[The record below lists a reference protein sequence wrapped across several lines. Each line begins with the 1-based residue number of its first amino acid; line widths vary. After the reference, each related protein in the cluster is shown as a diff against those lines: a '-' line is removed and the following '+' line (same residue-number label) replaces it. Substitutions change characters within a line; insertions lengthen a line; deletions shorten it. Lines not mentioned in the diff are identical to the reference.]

1 MANWELQ
8 LIRSIIDT
16 KDLRKAIKAGISSE
30 VFGTVEARASFDWL
44 LGYSLRPEHHGEV
57 ASIQLFNDSFRTIEL
72 PTPLQ
77 TTRALVEKV
86 KEDHLNRKLHEL
98 LASAM
103 SGENGVDTN
112 PYGCLAELSDK
123 VRSLHATA
131 AASVKCMDFA
141 EEAHDVLTL
150 KYNTAQAAGG
160 VIGTPWPWPEFT
172 AKIGGMEASSMNLL
186 IGIPKAGKTWIA
198 LYVVAKM
205 WELYNRRV
213 LIFSREMSTE
223 QLYARL
229 ACILTGLNYEKWRS
243 AAFTPEEHRMFFGVL
258 AAFKEDR
265 ASDFER
271 RRIVVTKGLTNNTAQ
286 SLETLRALIDDLE
299 PDIVFLDSAY
309 QMSEDRDWKT
319 LAKLTSGVMG
329 IVSDTPVAALVT
341 IQDNERK
348 VRDGKQGRG
357 TSTVA
362 MTPTWIQDCHLAIK
376 VINNDNGYV
385 SLQPIAGR
393 EGAFRSAGCR
403 INFKPAEDMSFL
415 DWKPEKLSDDEGDPN
430 QPTVAT
436 PQPGRIFNTPP
447 VRSGT
452 TVLR

>member
-1 MANWELQ
+1 MPNWELQ
-8 LIRSIIDT
+8 LIRSIIET
-16 KDLRKAIKAGISSE
+16 KNLRKTVKAGISSE
-30 VFGTVEARASFDWL
+30 IFGTVEAKAAFDWL
-44 LGYSLRPEHHGEV
+44 LAYSMRPEHHGEI
-57 ASIQLFNDSFRTIEL
+57 ASLAMFKEVFRTIDL
-72 PTPLQ
+72 PEPLQ
-77 TTRALVEKV
+77 SHHALIEKV
-86 KEDHLNRKLHEL
+86 KEDHLNRKLHEIV
-98 LASAM
+98 A
-103 SGENGVDTN
+103 GVYEGDNGIDVN
-112 PYGCLAELSDK
+112 PYGCLAMLSDK
-123 VRSLHATA
+123 VRALHATA
-131 AASVKCMDFA
+131 AASVQCTDFA
-141 EEAHDVLTL
+141 EEALDVLAL
-150 KYNTAQAAGG
+150 KYTSAEQAGG

-172 AKIGGMEASSMNLL
+172 EKIGGVEPSSMNLL

-198 LYVVAKM
+198 LYIVAKM

-213 LIFSREMSTE
+213 LIFSREMSVT

-229 ACILTGLNYEKWRS
+229 ACILTGLNYEKWRKAS
-243 AAFTPEEHRMFFGVL
+243 FTPEEHAMFFGVL
-258 AAFKEDR
+258 AAFKADR

-271 RRIVVTKGLTNNTAQ
+271 RRMIITKGLTNNVTQ

-348 VRDGKQGRG
+348 VREGKQGRG

-376 VINNDNGYV
+376 VVNNDNGYV
-385 SLQPIAGR
+385 SLVPIAGR
-393 EGAFRSAGCR
+393 EGAFRSAACR
-403 INFKPAEDMSFL
+403 IHFSPADNMSFA
-415 DWKPEKLSDDEGDPN
+415 DWKAEKLSDEEGDPN
-430 QPTVAT
+430 QPS
-436 PQPGRIFNTPP
+436 PQAPPPGRIFGGPP
-447 VRSGT
+447 TRSGT